1 MVPLHHGR
9 REHAPAVSARA
20 IHLQTREPC
29 TEPVIGAL
37 LLPVD
42 ATADSLLVT
51 LVVGLGATRFAD
63 RLHAVA
69 PQRSLVKLRE
79 RLGRATPRA
88 ALHRR
93 NSTDV
98 RVQIQ

>member
-1 MVPLHHGR
+1 MRWVKR
-9 REHAPAVSARA
+9 RRNRVFVA
-20 IHLQTREPC
+20 IAMTIP
-29 TEPVIGAL
+29 GAL

-51 LVVGLGATRFAD
+51 LVVDLGATRFAD
-63 RLHAVA
+63 GLHAVA

-88 ALHRR
+88 ALHKME
-93 NSTDV
+93 
-98 RVQIQ
+98 